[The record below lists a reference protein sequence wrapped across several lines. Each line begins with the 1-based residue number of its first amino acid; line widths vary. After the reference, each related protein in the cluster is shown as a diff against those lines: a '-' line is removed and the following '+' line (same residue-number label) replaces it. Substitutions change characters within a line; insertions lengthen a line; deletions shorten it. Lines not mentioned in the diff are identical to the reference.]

1 VPELRWRARRTP
13 EAADVIVH
21 HVDSRGD
28 VVDDRG
34 APVTGF
40 DLVAGATVTDLGRTA
55 DMSVLL
61 YALADGVADPQP
73 VHEQDEV
80 YVVLTGNATAVV
92 GEERT
97 DVRAGSVLIVP
108 AHAAHHF
115 DQTQGGFVAV
125 AVFAPP
131 LT

>member
-1 VPELRWRARRTP
+1 M
-13 EAADVIVH
+13 IVH
-21 HVDSRGD
+21 HVDPRGD

-34 APVTGF
+34 APVAGF

-97 DVRAGSVLIVP
+97 DVCAGSVLIVP
-108 AHAAHHF
+108 AGTAHHF